1 MELTFADLVEDV
13 RRRTPEEQEE
23 LLTVLERERFEAR
36 RQEIL
41 ENLRQSREAERAG
54 QLLFS
59 TDAETLMVQLRAP

>member
-23 LLTVLERERFEAR
+23 LLDVLARERVEAR
-36 RQEIL
+36 RQEIS
-41 ENLRQSREAERAG
+41 ENARQSREAERAG

-59 TDAETLMVQLRAP
+59 ADAETLAAQLRAP